1 MPIYDLGYRHWSG
14 RWTSHPY
21 RWWVITRQ
29 GIGLLVRRKLFVA
42 LMIAS
47 MIPFLVRAVMIY
59 FSTVAAVSLPPF
71 MQPSASFFEAFLGQ
85 QTFFIFAIAVYAGA
99 GLIANDLKVNAL
111 QIYLSKPIT
120 RQDYFLGKLGVLV
133 FFLALPTMLP
143 ALLLLLLA
151 VLFRADAQ
159 YFAQNV
165 WLAGPIIGYSLLIIF
180 TYGLIMLALS
190 SLTRSSRF
198 AGINFAAVFFFTEIL
213 RGILSVVLRSSN
225 LAWISVRD
233 DLSQL
238 GAFLFRGVAQFQSP
252 VWVSI
257 VVLLFLMIGSAWLV
271 RRRVQAVEVVT

>member
-29 GIGLLVRRKLFVA
+29 GIGLLVRRKLFIA
-42 LMIAS
+42 LMFAS

-59 FSTVAAVSLPPF
+59 FSTVASMTLPPF
-71 MQPSASFFEAFLGQ
+71 MQPNASFFEAFLGQ
-85 QTFFIFAIAVYAGA
+85 QTFFIFAISIYAGA
-99 GLIANDLKVNAL
+99 GLIANDLKANAL

-133 FFLALPTMLP
+133 FFLSLPTVVP

-159 YFAQNV
+159 YFVQNI
-165 WLAGPIIGYSLLIIF
+165 WLAGPIVAYSLLIIF
-180 TYGLIMLALS
+180 TYGLIILALS

-198 AGINFAAVFFFTEIL
+198 AGINFAAVFFFTQIL
-213 RGILSVVLRSSN
+213 QAILSVILRSPK
-225 LAWISVRD
+225 LTWISVRD

-238 GAFLFRGVAQFQSP
+238 GAYLFRGVPQYQSP

-257 VVLLFLMIGSAWLV
+257 MVLLFLTAGSAWLV
-271 RRRVQAVEVVT
+271 RRRVQAVEVVS

>member
-21 RWWVITRQ
+21 RWWVVTRQ

-42 LMIAS
+42 LMIVS

-59 FSTVAAVSLPPF
+59 FSTVASVSLPPF
-71 MQPSASFFEAFLGQ
+71 MQPNASFFEAFLGQ
-85 QTFFIFAIAVYAGA
+85 QMFFTFAIAIYAGA

-133 FFLALPTMLP
+133 FFLALPTIVP

-151 VLFRADAQ
+151 VLFRADAH

-165 WLAGPIIGYSLLIIF
+165 WLAGPIIGYSMLIIF
-180 TYGLIMLALS
+180 VYGLIVLALS
-190 SLTRSSRF
+190 SLTKSSRF
-198 AGINFAAVFFFTEIL
+198 AGINFAAVFFFTQIL
-213 RGILSVVLRSSN
+213 QAILSVIFRTSK

-238 GAFLFRGVAQFQSP
+238 GAYMFRGVPQFQSP

-257 VVLLFLMIGSAWLV
+257 VVLLFLMVGSAWLV
-271 RRRVQAVEVVT
+271 RRRVQAVEVVS